1 MAVKVGNSWVSETAL
16 TYAKAKS
23 GSGTSVSLKALSDR
37 YPGVNFTT
45 NTQNFSQKGTNNIQI
60 APNILA
66 QMQNDPDKRVEYEAL
81 IYDCAQL
88 VYSGKMSQGGM
99 GYHIKAAG
107 TVINADGSVGG
118 WSIAEDDEGGQ
129 TRNSTKLDKDKKDT
143 WADKILE
150 KQKAKRVKARKEAA
164 ARLKE
169 QMNGPKMKSYADNL
183 FLSQAGMDSYNQLSS
198 VSYQDYVN
206 RFESEVSEV
215 YEKED
220 HADAVTDSFDQQVNR
235 MAAAYDKMKNSIE
248 EKYAKEDRK
257 PEYYIAESG
266 KIEGLTK
273 EKELDMLNRA
283 YESHSTHI

>member
-16 TYAKAKS
+16 TYAKAKY

-60 APNILA
+60 APNILV

-107 TVINADGSVGG
+107 TVINADGSVSG
-118 WSIAEDDEGGQ
+118 WSIAEDDDGGQ

-143 WADKILE
+143 WADKIHE
-150 KQKAKRVKARKEAA
+150 KQKAKSEKARKEAA
-164 ARLKE
+164 ARLQE
-169 QMNGPKMKSYADNL
+169 QMNGTEMKSYADNL

-215 YEKED
+215 YEKD
-220 HADAVTDSFDQQVNR
+220 GNADAVKSDSFDQHVNR

-248 EKYAKEDRK
+248 EKYAKEDHK
-257 PEYYIAESG
+257 TEYHHFSM
-266 KIEGLTK
+266 T
-273 EKELDMLNRA
+273 R
-283 YESHSTHI
+283 

>member
-60 APNILA
+60 APNILV

-107 TVINADGSVGG
+107 TVINADGSVSG
-118 WSIAEDDEGGQ
+118 WSIAEDDDGGQ

-143 WADKILE
+143 WADKIHE
-150 KQKAKRVKARKEAA
+150 KQKAKSEKARKEAA
-164 ARLKE
+164 ARLQE
-169 QMNGPKMKSYADNL
+169 QMNGTEMKSYADNL
-183 FLSQAGMDSYNQLSS
+183 FLSQAGMDSYTQLSS

-215 YEKED
+215 YEKD
-220 HADAVTDSFDQQVNR
+220 GNADAVKSDSFDQHVNR

-248 EKYAKEDRK
+248 EKYAKEDHK
-257 PEYYIAESG
+257 TEYHHFSM
-266 KIEGLTK
+266 T
-273 EKELDMLNRA
+273 R
-283 YESHSTHI
+283 

>member
-60 APNILA
+60 APNILV

-107 TVINADGSVGG
+107 TVINADGSVSG
-118 WSIAEDDEGGQ
+118 WSIAEDDDGGQ
-129 TRNSTKLDKDKKDT
+129 TRNSTKL
-143 WADKILE
+143 
-150 KQKAKRVKARKEAA
+150 AKSEKARKEAA
-164 ARLKE
+164 ARLQE
-169 QMNGPKMKSYADNL
+169 QMNGTEMKSYADNL

-206 RFESEVSEV
+206 RFEIEVSEV
-215 YEKED
+215 YEKD
-220 HADAVTDSFDQQVNR
+220 GNADAVKSDSFDQHVNR

-248 EKYAKEDRK
+248 EKYAKEDHK
-257 PEYYIAESG
+257 TEYHHFSM
-266 KIEGLTK
+266 T
-273 EKELDMLNRA
+273 R
-283 YESHSTHI
+283 

>member
-60 APNILA
+60 APNILV

-118 WSIAEDDEGGQ
+118 WSIAEDDDGGQ

-143 WADKILE
+143 WADKIHE
-150 KQKAKRVKARKEAA
+150 KQKAKSEKARKEAV
-164 ARLKE
+164 ARLQE
-169 QMNGPKMKSYADNL
+169 QMNGTEMKSYADNL

-215 YEKED
+215 YEKM
-220 HADAVTDSFDQQVNR
+220 VMQ
-235 MAAAYDKMKNSIE
+235 M
-248 EKYAKEDRK
+248 
-257 PEYYIAESG
+257 P
-266 KIEGLTK
+266 
-273 EKELDMLNRA
+273 
-283 YESHSTHI
+283 

>member
-60 APNILA
+60 APNILV

-99 GYHIKAAG
+99 CYHIKAAG
-107 TVINADGSVGG
+107 TVINADGSVSG
-118 WSIAEDDEGGQ
+118 WSIAEDDDGGQ

-143 WADKILE
+143 WADKIHE
-150 KQKAKRVKARKEAA
+150 KQKAKSEKARKEAA
-164 ARLKE
+164 AR
-169 QMNGPKMKSYADNL
+169 
-183 FLSQAGMDSYNQLSS
+183 
-198 VSYQDYVN
+198 
-206 RFESEVSEV
+206 R
-215 YEKED
+215 
-220 HADAVTDSFDQQVNR
+220 
-235 MAAAYDKMKNSIE
+235 
-248 EKYAKEDRK
+248 
-257 PEYYIAESG
+257 
-266 KIEGLTK
+266 
-273 EKELDMLNRA
+273 
-283 YESHSTHI
+283 

>member
-60 APNILA
+60 APNILV

-107 TVINADGSVGG
+107 TVINADGSVSG
-118 WSIAEDDEGGQ
+118 WSIAEDDDGGQ
-129 TRNSTKLDKDKKDT
+129 TRNSTKLTRIRKTPGLIKSMKNR
-143 WADKILE
+143 
-150 KQKAKRVKARKEAA
+150 KQKVKKQGKRQRHGC
-164 ARLKE
+164 R
-169 QMNGPKMKSYADNL
+169 S
-183 FLSQAGMDSYNQLSS
+183 
-198 VSYQDYVN
+198 
-206 RFESEVSEV
+206 R
-215 YEKED
+215 
-220 HADAVTDSFDQQVNR
+220 
-235 MAAAYDKMKNSIE
+235 
-248 EKYAKEDRK
+248 
-257 PEYYIAESG
+257 
-266 KIEGLTK
+266 
-273 EKELDMLNRA
+273 
-283 YESHSTHI
+283 

>member
-60 APNILA
+60 APNILV

-107 TVINADGSVGG
+107 TVINA
-118 WSIAEDDEGGQ
+118 GQ
-129 TRNSTKLDKDKKDT
+129 LRKMMMAGRRETAPNWTRIRKTPGLIKSMKNR
-143 WADKILE
+143 
-150 KQKAKRVKARKEAA
+150 KQKVKKQGKRQRHGC
-164 ARLKE
+164 R
-169 QMNGPKMKSYADNL
+169 S
-183 FLSQAGMDSYNQLSS
+183 
-198 VSYQDYVN
+198 
-206 RFESEVSEV
+206 R
-215 YEKED
+215 
-220 HADAVTDSFDQQVNR
+220 
-235 MAAAYDKMKNSIE
+235 
-248 EKYAKEDRK
+248 
-257 PEYYIAESG
+257 
-266 KIEGLTK
+266 
-273 EKELDMLNRA
+273 
-283 YESHSTHI
+283 